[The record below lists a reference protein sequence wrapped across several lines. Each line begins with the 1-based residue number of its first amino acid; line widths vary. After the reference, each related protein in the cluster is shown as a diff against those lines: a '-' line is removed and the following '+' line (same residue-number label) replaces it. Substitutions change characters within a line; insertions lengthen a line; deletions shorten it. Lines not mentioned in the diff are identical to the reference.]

1 MTTTTTSPTIE
12 ELLLA
17 KLQEQ
22 SFATEDRGPEKTGK
36 VEDAAAGDIGGS
48 IDQSRSAQSDNSGR
62 NPDKRAHYISCC
74 GNRRPVFLTRYK
86 RSNCPAKR

>member
-1 MTTTTTSPTIE
+1 MITENDDNHDLPTIE

-62 NPDKRAHYISCC
+62 NPDKALTTY
-74 GNRRPVFLTRYK
+74 PVVEIDDQFF
-86 RSNCPAKR
+86 